1 MSRFLKIEDN
11 DSLVKD
17 TKTKA
22 VLNNNL
28 NELQAYKARK
38 RATQAQGTRLDNLE
52 KDMSEIKDMLQ
63 TIVKGMK

>member
-1 MSRFLKIEDN
+1 MSRYSKIQDN

-28 NELQAYKARK
+28 NELQAYRS
-38 RATQAQGTRLDNLE
+38 RLENLE
-52 KDMSEIKDMLQ
+52 KDMSDIKDMLQ
-63 TIVKGMK
+63 TIVKGLK

>member
-1 MSRFLKIEDN
+1 MSRFLKIEN
-11 DSLVKD
+11 NESLVKD

-22 VLNNNL
+22 VLNDNL

-38 RATQAQGTRLDNLE
+38 RATQAQGTRLDSLE

>member
-1 MSRFLKIEDN
+1 MSRFLKLEN
-11 DSLVKD
+11 NESLVKD

-22 VLNNNL
+22 VLNDNL